1 MLKTELEDWWDRL
14 DPKTKNYLKSQPIW
28 HNADMIKSAAIAGVI
43 GFMVGVVVGY
53 EWAWNPV
60 IQTFKPL
67 IG

>member
-28 HNADMIKSAAIAGVI
+28 HNADMIKAAVIAGII
-43 GFMVGVVVGY
+43 GFMVGVIVGY
-53 EWAWNPV
+53 DWAWEPV
-60 IQTFKPL
+60 TQTFKPL

>member
-28 HNADMIKSAAIAGVI
+28 HNADMIKAAAIAGVI
-43 GFMVGVVVGY
+43 GFMIGVIVGY
-53 EWAWNPV
+53 DWAWAPV
-60 IQTFKPL
+60 TQTFKPL

>member
-28 HNADMIKSAAIAGVI
+28 HNADMIKAAVIAGVI
-43 GFMVGVVVGY
+43 GFMVGIIVGY
-53 EWAWNPV
+53 DWAWTPV
-60 IQTFKPL
+60 TQTFKPL

>member
-28 HNADMIKSAAIAGVI
+28 HNADMIKAAVIAGVI
-43 GFMVGVVVGY
+43 GFMIGVIVGY
-53 EWAWNPV
+53 DWAWAPV
-60 IQTFKPL
+60 TQTFKPL

>member
-28 HNADMIKSAAIAGVI
+28 NNADMIKAAAIAGVI
-43 GFMVGVVVGY
+43 GFMIGVIVGY
-53 EWAWNPV
+53 DWAWAPV
-60 IQTFKPL
+60 TQTFKPL

>member
-28 HNADMIKSAAIAGVI
+28 HNADMIKAAVIAGVI
-43 GFMVGVVVGY
+43 GFMIGVIVGY
-53 EWAWNPV
+53 DRAWAPV
-60 IQTFKPL
+60 TQTFKPL